1 MNFGTPLK
9 EYLKQI
15 ENILDNMKIR
25 IFKDKNYKGI
35 YLNGK
40 TLRLALNTKKPILE
54 LDYPE
59 FYDVKITDYCTGQC
73 PYCYQNSMPNIAHY
87 NNIVSKIQSFFG
99 KMSENEKPFQVA
111 IGGGNPNQ
119 HPDFIKAL
127 KIFYEMGITPNYTTN
142 GMGLTLKILNATKKY
157 CGGVAVSTH
166 EHLKEHWNKAINLL
180 HNNTKLNLHHIISD
194 KTSIDEMKNI
204 LNSYDKYIEY
214 IVLLPYIT
222 QGRAKPK
229 KINYNYLEKTLDN
242 MNINK
247 IAFGAKFYNFVKK
260 RKQKYDISLYEPE
273 ILSKY
278 LDLKDMKIYKS
289 SFES

>member
-1 MNFGTPLK
+1 MNFGILLK
-9 EYLKQI
+9 EYLMQI
-15 ENILDNMKIR
+15 ENILVNKMKIR

-40 TLRLALNTKKPILE
+40 TLRLALNPKKPILE

-59 FYDVKITDYCTGQC
+59 FYDVKITDYCTGKC

-119 HPDFIKAL
+119 HPDFIKSL
-127 KIFYEMGITPNYTTN
+127 EVFNEMEITPNYTTN
-142 GMGLTLKILNATKKY
+142 GIGLTSKILKATKKY

-166 EHLKEHWNKAINLL
+166 EHLKKHWIKAINLL
-180 HNNTKLNLHHIISD
+180 YNNTKLNLHHIISD
-194 KTSIDEMKNI
+194 KASIDKMKNI
-204 LNSYDKYIEY
+204 LDSYDKCIDY
-214 IVLLPYIT
+214 IVLLPYIA

-242 MNINK
+242 MNIDK
-247 IAFGAKFYNFVKK
+247 IAFGAKFYDFVKV

-278 LDLKDMKIYKS
+278 LDLKDMKIYNS
-289 SFES
+289 SFN